1 MVRKKNPE
9 FTLDRDV
16 IFNTLEEGIIAI
28 NTQAEVIYINRSAA
42 EMLNTTEEAA
52 IGLPLS
58 VVYPASRMA
67 QLLET
72 GQAEY
77 NVPMLSLKNVRI
89 LSDRMPI
96 REDGKIVGVVA
107 IFRNK
112 TEVSRMAEELT
123 GVHYMVDA
131 LRANNHEFIN
141 KLHVLLG
148 LIQMEQYEEACNYI
162 LKTAMLQ
169 KEVIR
174 FVMDSIEVPELAALL
189 IGKISRGSELGIRVQ
204 LDPGTHLDK
213 EGNMSY
219 GQALVTIVGNLLENA
234 MEALDHYDEENK
246 QITVG
251 IYGGESDI
259 LVTVFDNGPGIPA
272 DIQEKIFEEGFSTRG
287 DGRGIGLA
295 TLRKITRSYGG
306 DITVDSE
313 EGAGTY
319 FYANIK
325 KEG

>member
-1 MVRKKNPE
+1 MVRKKNLE

-77 NVPMLSLKNVRI
+77 NVPMLSLK
-89 LSDRMPI
+89 
-96 REDGKIVGVVA
+96 DGKIVGVVA

-162 LKTAMLQ
+162 LKTAMIQ

-219 GQALVTIVGNLLENA
+219 GQ
-234 MEALDHYDEENK
+234 
-246 QITVG
+246 
-251 IYGGESDI
+251 
-259 LVTVFDNGPGIPA
+259 GPGIPA

>member
-1 MVRKKNPE
+1 MVRKKDPE

-58 VVYPASRMA
+58 VVYPASKMA
-67 QLLET
+67 RLLET
-72 GQAEY
+72 GQAEN

-189 IGKISRGSELGIRVQ
+189 IGKISRGSELGH
-204 LDPGTHLDK
+204 PG
-213 EGNMSY
+213 
-219 GQALVTIVGNLLENA
+219 AV
-234 MEALDHYDEENK
+234 
-246 QITVG
+246 
-251 IYGGESDI
+251 
-259 LVTVFDNGPGIPA
+259 
-272 DIQEKIFEEGFSTRG
+272 
-287 DGRGIGLA
+287 
-295 TLRKITRSYGG
+295 RSGHPSG
-306 DITVDSE
+306 
-313 EGAGTY
+313 
-319 FYANIK
+319 
-325 KEG
+325 

>member
-1 MVRKKNPE
+1 MRLSP
-9 FTLDRDV
+9 
-16 IFNTLEEGIIAI
+16 
-28 NTQAEVIYINRSAA
+28 
-42 EMLNTTEEAA
+42 
-52 IGLPLS
+52 LPNATARHVS
-58 VVYPASRMA
+58 MPR
-67 QLLET
+67 T
-72 GQAEY
+72 
-77 NVPMLSLKNVRI
+77 
-89 LSDRMPI
+89 PI
-96 REDGKIVGVVA
+96 REDGKSVGVVA

-148 LIQMEQYEEACNYI
+148 LIQIEQYEEACNYI
-162 LKTAMLQ
+162 LKTAMIQ